1 MMLEKMEKEYP
12 GVDLKK
18 EDIDMCHRL
27 VQSHDGKPRPVIVQL
42 VSRLVKQ
49 RLMKRRRELKGKT
62 VTLTRI
68 YCSLTVSW

>member
-27 VQSHDGKPRPVIVQL
+27 VQES
-42 VSRLVKQ
+42 Q
-49 RLMKRRRELKGKT
+49 RETKASNRAIG
-62 VTLTRI
+62 I
-68 YCSLTVSW
+68 